1 MTAVW
6 TEEPTGRPMP
16 GEPSTMMEYDVE
28 LWRRLK
34 LHAAANGTTLRG
46 IFDRVIRGILDPE
59 EAAAARRDQ
68 ADDGR
73 LESAKE

>member
-1 MTAVW
+1 MI
-6 TEEPTGRPMP
+6 
-16 GEPSTMMEYDVE
+16 EYDEE

-46 IFDRVIRGILDPE
+46 LFDRVIRGILDPE
-59 EAAAARRDQ
+59 EAAAAPRGQ

-73 LESAKE
+73 LESTKRRK